1 MMWWSV
7 RGLVAA
13 WLVGCASTEEDMTL
27 AEAECV
33 LRGTNLTFLGDSQSR
48 FCVYGLNAFLATG
61 ALRSEEFSD
70 AHDGNLGAGPG
81 SDDYDAFDTW
91 NEMGLLKDAEAHR
104 MHVVKTFEALG
115 ASVDFYFIQGVW
127 WDASDSTRLASGG
140 TVAERVRGDATLAD
154 LAARLDAGVV
164 VYNMG

>member
-7 RGLVAA
+7 RGVVAA

-81 SDDYDAFDTW
+81 SDDYDATFI
-91 NEMGLLKDAEAHR
+91 GKLLR
-104 MHVVKTFEALG
+104 QRRILG
-115 ASVDFYFIQGVW
+115 GEEGKEVLG
-127 WDASDSTRLASGG
+127 
-140 TVAERVRGDATLAD
+140 
-154 LAARLDAGVV
+154 
-164 VYNMG
+164 